1 MLGETAPHHFLSDPT
16 TKGTPLDPTRDS
28 EGSFA
33 MGSQFAD
40 PKDNIVMN
48 LSKAQRL
55 LGEVTTRQNM

>member
-1 MLGETAPHHFLSDPT
+1 
-16 TKGTPLDPTRDS
+16 
-28 EGSFA
+28 
-33 MGSQFAD
+33 MGAEFAD